1 MKFFYLFFLI
11 ILISCVPNKQTY
23 MCGDRVCLDK
33 KEFKE
38 YFAKN
43 LIFEVKAKPTKKNK
57 YVDLAKLNDTNQKKK
72 SKKFILDTNLKK
84 EEKKAEKL
92 RLKTERVILKE
103 ERKRKKYEEK
113 VIAREEKKLTK
124 LKKYKTEE
132 NIIKKNDKPKTIIK
146 ENNINK
152 VNLEESLGKK
162 KKITEYSNKVTEN
175 ENVKIQGDLKKEQ
188 VFKSTR
194 SKNQMSI
201 CKDVEKCDIEKIS
214 ELLIKKGKEKD
225 FPNIA
230 SK

>member
-1 MKFFYLFFLI
+1 
-11 ILISCVPNKQTY
+11 

-57 YVDLAKLNDTNQKKK
+57 YVDLAKLNDTNQKKN

-124 LKKYKTEE
+124 LKKYKIEE

-175 ENVKIQGDLKKEQ
+175 ENVKKEQ
-188 VFKSTR
+188 VFKSTK

-225 FPNIA
+225 FPNITL
-230 SK
+230 K

>member
-1 MKFFYLFFLI
+1 MKFFYLFFLLI
-11 ILISCVPNKQTY
+11 FISCVPNKHTY

-33 KEFKE
+33 NEFKE

-43 LIFEVKAKPTKKNK
+43 LIFEVKAKPIKKNK
-57 YVDLAKLNDTNQKKK
+57 YVDLAKLNDTSQKKN
-72 SKKFILDTNLKK
+72 SKNFFLDTNLKK

-92 RLKTERVILKE
+92 RLKTERIILKE

-113 VIAREEKKLTK
+113 AIAREEKKLTK

-132 NIIKKNDKPKTIIK
+132 NIIKNDKPKTAIK

-152 VNLEESLGKK
+152 ANLEESIGKNK
-162 KKITEYSNKVTEN
+162 KFTEYSNKTIEN
-175 ENVKIQGDLKKEQ
+175 VNVKIQEDLKEKQ
-188 VFKSTR
+188 VFKSTK

-201 CKDVEKCDIEKIS
+201 CKDVEKCDIEKIA
-214 ELLIKKGKEKD
+214 ELLIKKGKEKN